1 VAEPQ
6 WFLRSLHE
14 LEPQGSYVWVRPF
27 SAGSGLP
34 NLRERDICAYTDA
47 DTERNSDGAKSYCDA
62 YTDSASSVANRD
74 RDRNIYT
81 YFDTETFTNTKS
93 CANAQSSSDSA
104 AAPVAFKFAQ
114 SIGRYKRLFPIPET
128 QSAFLPLAQ

>member
-1 VAEPQ
+1 M
-6 WFLRSLHE
+6 
-14 LEPQGSYVWVRPF
+14 EPQGSYVWVRPF

-47 DTERNSDGAKSYCDA
+47 DTERNSDGTKSYCDA

-81 YFDTETFTNTKS
+81 YFDAQTFTDAKS
-93 CANAQSSSDSA
+93 CANAEGSSYSA
-104 AAPVAFKFAQ
+104 GAPVTLSLKKMVQ
-114 SIGRYKRLFPIPET
+114 LKHLTNR
-128 QSAFLPLAQ
+128 